1 MKLLEDRTVNEM
13 KVSRGK
19 NKTKLCANR
28 TSAVTCSDSTGKRL
42 SLVTPS
48 FPLQGWEDGRQG
60 PLRGA
65 VAEGEPPSRQ
75 LLGAELWPGKAI
87 SVSFFY

>member
-1 MKLLEDRTVNEM
+1 MNEM

-28 TSAVTCSDSTGKRL
+28 TSAVSCSDSTGKRL

-48 FPLQGWEDGRQG
+48 FPGLGGRQAG
-60 PLRGA
+60 TPPWGGRRGGAA
-65 VAEGEPPSRQ
+65 VPAAAGCRALAREGDICVLI
-75 LLGAELWPGKAI
+75 LLT
-87 SVSFFY
+87 